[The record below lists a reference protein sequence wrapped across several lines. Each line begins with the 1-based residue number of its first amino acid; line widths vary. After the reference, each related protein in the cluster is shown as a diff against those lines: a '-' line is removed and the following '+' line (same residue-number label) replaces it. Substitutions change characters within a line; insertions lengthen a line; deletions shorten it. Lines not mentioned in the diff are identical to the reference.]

1 MHTHMLNDVVPIGLT
16 KFSTKTIDYQN
27 SVTSGMR
34 NLLSSD

>member
-16 KFSTKTIDYQN
+16 KFSTKKHRLPN